1 MAVVQVVHLHS
12 GTLHTLEG
20 DEEFCL
26 HGDGW
31 FSSGEEMVSVTPQVL
46 PWLKPTLALEAVI
59 TRGKGLGQHIRTL
72 ELMC

>member
-1 MAVVQVVHLHS
+1 MQSETKKQNSIGLNGDLSRDPVVAAVQVVHLHS

-31 FSSGEEMVSVTPQVL
+31 FSSGEKMVS
-46 PWLKPTLALEAVI
+46 
-59 TRGKGLGQHIRTL
+59 
-72 ELMC
+72 